1 MILDY
6 SKVEL
11 LQINLL
17 EKLTHDYHGYLNRKR
32 YEA

>member
-1 MILDY
+1 MVLDY

-17 EKLTHDYHGYLNRKR
+17 EKLTHDYHGYLKRKR
-32 YEA
+32 CEA

>member
-1 MILDY
+1 MVLDY

-11 LQINLL
+11 LQINLQD
-17 EKLTHDYHGYLNRKR
+17 KLTHDYHGYLKRKR